1 MSLGIE
7 NLKRQ
12 KGYKVFNH
20 TLAMV
25 LHDYIQFGCEDSI
38 QAKQFAKQVS
48 HELVDLDI
56 LIP

>member
-1 MSLGIE
+1 
-7 NLKRQ
+7 
-12 KGYKVFNH
+12 
-20 TLAMV
+20 MV

-38 QAKQFAKQVS
+38 QAKQFSKQVS